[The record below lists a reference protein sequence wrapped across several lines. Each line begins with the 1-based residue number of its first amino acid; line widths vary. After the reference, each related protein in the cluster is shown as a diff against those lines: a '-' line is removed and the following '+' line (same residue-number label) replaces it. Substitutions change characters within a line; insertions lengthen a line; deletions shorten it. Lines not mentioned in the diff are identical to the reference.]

1 MPCIPSFLTSP
12 GIIWKGLDMSPSP
25 FRRAAALT
33 LTLGLTLAQG
43 ITVRTPLGPALGQ
56 IEKGAIA
63 FYGLPYAQANR
74 FEAPRPVA
82 AWPPGVGR
90 ERVACPQTLGTPAR
104 LGGYLPPQREDCLVA
119 NLFLPLELPPPEGFP
134 VMVYLHGG
142 GFTSGSA
149 AEPIYEGHRLAQEGV
164 VVVSVNYRLGPLG
177 FLALP
182 ALAKEDPKAVGN
194 YGLLDLVE
202 ALRFVQR
209 YIRYFGGNPQNV
221 TLFGE
226 SAGGMLV
233 CSLLATPEAQGLFH
247 RAILQSGGCHQV
259 RPLEKD
265 FPFGERWARNLGCS
279 PEDLACLR
287 HLPLSRL
294 FPPEEPKA
302 PPDITAAVLGFPLS
316 PFKPHLGALL
326 PENPLEALGQGRAR
340 GIPLL
345 VGANLEELAFPTL
358 AWLLGP
364 RTWEEFSGRLAAQGI
379 PPKEREA
386 LTKAYQRRFPDSRKA
401 WGEAQ
406 TDLQLLCPSLKA
418 ARLQA
423 PFAPT
428 YAYLFTFRVPGWE
441 GLGAFHGLELAPL
454 FGNFE
459 EMPFLPL
466 FLSAEARERAEALGK
481 RMRRYWVSFARE
493 GEPWGWPRWPTY
505 EEGYL
510 LRLDEPPGLLPD
522 PYGERCGALEALG
535 LL

>member
-1 MPCIPSFLTSP
+1 MRPL
-12 GIIWKGLDMSPSP
+12 
-25 FRRAAALT
+25 ALLKVST
-33 LTLGLTLAQG
+33 LALGLALAQE
-43 ITVRTPLGPALGQ
+43 VVVQTPLGLALGQ
-56 IEKGAIA
+56 VEKGAIA
-63 FYGLPYAQANR
+63 FYGLPYAEAGRFQA
-74 FEAPRPVA
+74 PKPVA
-82 AWPPGVGR
+82 SWPKGVGR
-90 ERVACPQTLGTPAR
+90 ERVACPQTPGTTAR
-104 LGGYLPPQREDCLVA
+104 LGGYIPPQKEDCLVL
-119 NLFLPLELPPPEGFP
+119 NLFLPLRPPPPGGFP
-134 VMVYLHGG
+134 VMVFLHGG

-149 AEPIYEGHRLAQEGV
+149 AEPIYGGHLLAQEGV
-164 VVVSVNYRLGPLG
+164 VVVSVDYRLGPLG

-182 ALAKEDPKAVGN
+182 ALAQEDPKAVGN
-194 YGLLDLVE
+194 YGLLDVIE

-209 YIRYFGGNPQNV
+209 HIAYFGGDPQNV

-233 CSLLATPEAQGLFH
+233 CTLLATPEAQGLFH

-265 FPFGERWARNLGCS
+265 FPSGERWAKDLGCP

-287 HLPLSRL
+287 RLPLERL
-294 FPPEEPKA
+294 FPPGEAKGL
-302 PPDITAAVLGFPLS
+302 PDITAATLSFPHA
-316 PFKPHLGALL
+316 PFKPHLGVLL
-326 PENPLEALGQGRAR
+326 PEIPSEALSQGKAR

-345 VGANLEELAFPTL
+345 VGANLEELTFPGL

-364 RTWEEFSGRLAAQGI
+364 RTWEEFSGRLAAQSI

-386 LTKAYQRRFPDSRKA
+386 LTKAYQKRFSDPRKA
-401 WGEAQ
+401 WGEVQ

-428 YAYLFTFRVPGWE
+428 YAYLFTFRVPGFE

-454 FGNFE
+454 FGQLQ
-459 EMPFLPL
+459 EMPFFPL
-466 FLSAEARERAEALGK
+466 FLSAEAREKAEALGK
-481 RMRRYWVSFARE
+481 RMRRYWTSFARE
-493 GEPWGWPRWPTY
+493 GEPKGWPRWPTY

-522 PYGERCGALEALG
+522 SYGERCGALEALG

>member
-1 MPCIPSFLTSP
+1 MRSP
-12 GIIWKGLDMSPSP
+12 ISLLQ
-25 FRRAAALT
+25 AAILT
-33 LTLGLTLAQG
+33 LTSGLALAQG

-56 IEKGAIA
+56 MEKGAIA
-63 FYGLPYAQANR
+63 FYGLPYAQASR

-90 ERVACPQTLGTPAR
+90 ERVACPQTPGITAR
-104 LGGYLPPQREDCLVA
+104 LGGYIPPHREDCLVA

-149 AEPIYEGHRLAQEGV
+149 AEPIYGGHRLAQEGV

-182 ALAKEDPKAVGN
+182 ALEKENPKAVGN

-233 CSLLATPEAQGLFH
+233 CTLLATPEAQGLFH
-247 RAILQSGGCHQV
+247 KAILQSGGCHQV
-259 RPLEKD
+259 RPLERD
-265 FPFGERWARNLGCS
+265 FPFGERWAKNLGCS

-287 HLPLSRL
+287 RLPLSRL
-294 FPPEEPKA
+294 LPEERET
-302 PPDITAAVLGFPLS
+302 PPDVNAAVLGFPSS
-316 PFKPHLGALL
+316 PFKPHLGVLL
-326 PENPLEALGQGRAR
+326 PESPTEALRKGQAR

-345 VGANLEELAFPTL
+345 AGANLEELAFPGL

-364 RTWEEFSGRLAAQGI
+364 RHWEEFGQRLAAQGLTQQQ
-379 PPKEREA
+379 REA
-386 LTKAYQRRFPDSRKA
+386 LKGVYQKRFSEPRAA
-401 WGEAQ
+401 WGQAQ
-406 TDLQLLCPSLKA
+406 TDLLLLCPSLKA

-454 FGNFE
+454 LGNLE

-466 FLSAEARERAEALGK
+466 FLSAEAREKAEALGK

-493 GEPWGWPRWPTY
+493 GEPRGWPRWPTY

-510 LRLDEPPGLLPD
+510 LRLDEPPGLMPD
-522 PYGERCGALEALG
+522 LYEERCGALEALG

>member
-1 MPCIPSFLTSP
+1 MNPAAFL
-12 GIIWKGLDMSPSP
+12 I
-25 FRRAAALT
+25 AATLN
-33 LTLGLTLAQG
+33 LTLGLALAQG
-43 ITVRTPLGPALGQ
+43 ITVRTPLGPAQGQ

-63 FYGLPYAQANR
+63 FYGLPYAEAGR

-82 AWPPGVGR
+82 TWPPGVGR
-90 ERVACPQTLGTPAR
+90 ERVACPQTLGTTAR
-104 LGGYLPPQREDCLVA
+104 LGGYIPPQREDCLVA

-149 AEPIYEGHRLAQEGV
+149 AEPIYGGHRLAQEGV
-164 VVVSVNYRLGPLG
+164 VVVSINYRLGPLG

-194 YGLLDLVE
+194 YGLLDVME

-209 YIRYFGGNPQNV
+209 YIPYFGGDPQNV

-233 CSLLATPEAQGLFH
+233 CTLLATPEARGLFQK
-247 RAILQSGGCHQV
+247 AIVQSGGCHQV
-259 RPLEKD
+259 RPLERD
-265 FPFGERWARNLGCS
+265 FPFGERWAKALGCP
-279 PEDLACLR
+279 PEDLVCLR
-287 HLPLSRL
+287 SLPLSRL
-294 FPPEEPKA
+294 FPPTEPKA
-302 PPDITAAVLGFPLS
+302 PPDITASALGFPNS

-326 PENPLEALGQGRAR
+326 PESPLEALQKGRAR

-345 VGANLEELAFPTL
+345 AGANLEELAFPGL

-364 RTWEEFSGRLAAQGI
+364 RSWEEFDQRLAAQGFT
-379 PPKEREA
+379 PQQREA
-386 LTKAYQRRFPDSRKA
+386 LKSVYQKRFPDPRKA

-406 TDLQLLCPSLKA
+406 TDLLLLCPSLKA

-423 PFAPT
+423 PFALT
-428 YAYLFTFRVPGWE
+428 HAYLFTFRIPGWE
-441 GLGAFHGLELAPL
+441 GLGAFHGLELALL
-454 FGNFE
+454 FGNLE

-481 RMRRYWVSFARE
+481 RMRRYWVSFAQE
-493 GEPWGWPRWPTY
+493 GEPRGWPRWPFY
-505 EEGYL
+505 SEGYL
-510 LRLDEPPGLLPD
+510 LRLDEPPGLMPD
-522 PYGERCGALEALG
+522 PYEERCGALEALE

>member
-1 MPCIPSFLTSP
+1 MRPTLLFL
-12 GIIWKGLDMSPSP
+12 
-25 FRRAAALT
+25 
-33 LTLGLTLAQG
+33 LGSLALAQG
-43 ITVRTPLGPALGQ
+43 FLASTPLGRAEGRW
-56 IEKGAIA
+56 EDGAIA
-63 FYGLPYAQANR
+63 FYGLPYAEAGR
-74 FEAPRPVA
+74 FQAPRPLKV
-82 AWPPGVGR
+82 WPPGVGR
-90 ERVACPQTLGTPAR
+90 EKVACPQAFGITAAFGSPI
-104 LGGYLPPQREDCLVA
+104 PEEREECLVL
-119 NLFLPLELPPPEGFP
+119 NIFLPQALPPPEGFP

-142 GFTSGSA
+142 GFGSGSA
-149 AEPIYEGHRLAQEGV
+149 GEPLYGGHHLAAQGV
-164 VVVSVNYRLGPLG
+164 VVVVPNYRLGPLG

-182 ALAKEDPKAVGN
+182 ALAREDPKAVGN
-194 YGLLDLVE
+194 YALLDLLE
-202 ALRFVQR
+202 ALRFVQG
-209 YIRYFGGNPQNV
+209 YIRYFGGDPGNV

-233 CSLLATPEAQGLFH
+233 CTLLATPEAQGLFH

-265 FPFGERWARNLGCS
+265 FPSGERWAKDLGCP

-287 HLPLSRL
+287 RLPLERL
-294 FPPEEPKA
+294 FPPGEAKGL
-302 PPDITAAVLGFPLS
+302 PDITAATLSFPHA
-316 PFKPHLGALL
+316 PFKPHLGVLL
-326 PENPLEALGQGRAR
+326 PEIPSEALSQGKAR

-386 LTKAYQRRFPDSRKA
+386 LTKVYQKRFPDPRKA
-401 WGEAQ
+401 WGEVQ

-428 YAYLFTFRVPGWE
+428 YAYLFTFRVPGFE

-454 FGNFE
+454 FGQLQ
-459 EMPFLPL
+459 EMPFFPL
-466 FLSAEARERAEALGK
+466 FLSAEAREKAEALGK
-481 RMRRYWVSFARE
+481 RMRRYWTSFARE
-493 GEPWGWPRWPTY
+493 GEPKGWPRWPTY

-522 PYGERCGALEALG
+522 PYEERCGVLEALG

>member
-1 MPCIPSFLTSP
+1 MRSPTS
-12 GIIWKGLDMSPSP
+12 LL
-25 FRRAAALT
+25 RALI
-33 LTLGLTLAQG
+33 LTLAPGLALGQG
-43 ITVRTPLGPALGQ
+43 ITVQTPLGPAQGQ
-56 IEKGAIA
+56 MEKGAIA
-63 FYGLPYAQANR
+63 FYGLPYGEAGR
-74 FEAPRPVA
+74 FQAPRPVTS
-82 AWPPGVGR
+82 WPKGVGR
-90 ERVACPQTLGTPAR
+90 ERVACPQTPGTTAR
-104 LGGYLPPQREDCLVA
+104 LGGYIPSQREDCLVV

-149 AEPIYEGHRLAQEGV
+149 AEPIYGGHRLAQEGV

-182 ALAKEDPKAVGN
+182 ALARENPRAVGN
-194 YGLLDLVE
+194 YGLLDLLE

-233 CSLLATPEAQGLFH
+233 CTLLATPEAQGLFH
-247 RAILQSGGCHQV
+247 KAILQSGGCHQV

-265 FPFGERWARNLGCS
+265 FPFGERWAKALGCP

-287 HLPLSRL
+287 NLPLSRL
-294 FPPEEPKA
+294 FPSPEPKA
-302 PPDITAAVLGFPLS
+302 PPDITASALAFPNS

-326 PENPLEALGQGRAR
+326 PESPTEALRKGQAR

-345 VGANLEELAFPTL
+345 AGANLEELAFPGL

-364 RTWEEFSGRLAAQGI
+364 RSWAEFGQRLAAQGQSSR
-379 PPKEREA
+379 EREA
-386 LTKAYQRRFPDSRKA
+386 LERLYQGRFSEPRTA
-401 WGEAQ
+401 WGQAQ
-406 TDLQLLCPSLKA
+406 TDLLLLCPSLKA
-418 ARLQA
+418 ARLQV

-428 YAYLFTFRVPGWE
+428 YAYLFTFRVPGLE

-454 FGNFE
+454 FGNLE
-459 EMPFLPL
+459 AMPFLPL
-466 FLSAEARERAEALGK
+466 FLSAEAREKAEALGK
-481 RMRRYWVSFARE
+481 RMRRYWVGFARE
-493 GEPWGWPRWPTY
+493 GEPRGWPRWPEY
-505 EEGYL
+505 GEGYL
-510 LRLDEPPGLLPD
+510 LRLDEPPGLLSD
-522 PYGERCGALEALG
+522 PYGERCGTLEALG